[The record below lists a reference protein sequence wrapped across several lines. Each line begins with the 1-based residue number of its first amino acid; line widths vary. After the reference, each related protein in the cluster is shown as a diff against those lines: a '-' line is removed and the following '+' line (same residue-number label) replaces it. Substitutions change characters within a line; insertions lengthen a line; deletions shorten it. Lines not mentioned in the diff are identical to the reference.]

1 MELVL
6 SLIHISMKKAG
17 QPVDALMAQMAELSA
32 KIKEDDDKLAVL
44 DAEITDLLARI
55 PNLPDASVPVGAN
68 SDDNVEVRR
77 WGEPRSFSVE
87 PKPHWDIGRDLGILD
102 PESAAKVTGAR
113 FHFYRGLG
121 ARLERAV
128 INFYLDTH
136 TSRGYTEVF
145 PPFMVHKA
153 SMFGTG
159 QLPKFAEDMFKLEG
173 LD

>member
-1 MELVL
+1 
-6 SLIHISMKKAG
+6 MKKAG

-32 KIKEDDDKLAVL
+32 KIKEDDAKLAVL

-77 WGEPRSFSVE
+77 WGQPRSFSFE

-145 PPFMVHKA
+145 RPSWSTRTPCSARA
-153 SMFGTG
+153 SCPS
-159 QLPKFAEDMFKLEG
+159 LPRTCSSSRG
-173 LD
+173 LTTI